1 MILIM
6 INIFFNTKLMTKIYR
21 ITLPYINITYLMLNW
36 AKVYKVC
43 SRVTNDQ
50 NNTQNI

>member
-1 MILIM
+1 MIFIM
-6 INIFFNTKLMTKIYR
+6 INIFFNTELIMTKIYW
-21 ITLPYINITYLMLNW
+21 ITLSYINITYLMLNW

-50 NNTQNI
+50 NNT

>member
-1 MILIM
+1 MIFIM
-6 INIFFNTKLMTKIYR
+6 INIFFNTKLIMTKIYQ

-43 SRVTNDQ
+43 SHVTNDQ
-50 NNTQNI
+50 NNT